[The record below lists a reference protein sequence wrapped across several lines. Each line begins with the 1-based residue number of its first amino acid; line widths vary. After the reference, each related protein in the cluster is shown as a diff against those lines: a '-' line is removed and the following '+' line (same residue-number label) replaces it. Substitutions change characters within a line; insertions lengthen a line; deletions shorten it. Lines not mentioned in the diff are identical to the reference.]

1 MSVTSNAAELMP
13 LMRSREVAELL
24 GVSSWQVDDLRRQ
37 GLLHSVAVGSRS
49 HRYHPDDV
57 RDFILRRRG

>member
-1 MSVTSNAAELMP
+1 MTNAVELTR
-13 LMRSREVAELL
+13 LMRCREVAELL
-24 GVSSWQVDDLRRQ
+24 GVSSWQVGELRRQ
-37 GLLHSVAVGSRS
+37 GVLRSVAVGDRS

>member
-1 MSVTSNAAELMP
+1 MTKAVELMP
-13 LMRSREVAELL
+13 LMRCRDVAELL
-24 GVSSWQVDDLRRQ
+24 GVSSWQVGELRRQ
-37 GLLHSVAVGSRS
+37 GLLRSVAVGGRS